1 MQEQR
6 QAQSKPKLKSLYS
19 KDNFGPE
26 FIEAAQRELPSLWG
40 RMSLLEEFYDA
51 NCPGLGDRS
60 RVVSDQLGKPI
71 PLKLGLLARFKM
83 AFSR

>member
-1 MQEQR
+1 MQGQEKTQ
-6 QAQSKPKLKSLYS
+6 PKANLKSLYTRG
-19 KDNFGPE
+19 KFGPE

-40 RMSLLEEFYDA
+40 RLSLLEEFYSA

-71 PLKLGLLARFKM
+71 PLKLSLLARFKM
-83 AFSR
+83 VFSR